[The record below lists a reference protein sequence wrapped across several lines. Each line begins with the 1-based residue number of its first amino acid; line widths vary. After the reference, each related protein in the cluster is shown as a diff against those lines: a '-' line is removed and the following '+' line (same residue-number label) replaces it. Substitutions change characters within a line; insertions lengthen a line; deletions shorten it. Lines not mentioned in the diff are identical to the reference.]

1 MLTNSELGCSS
12 TFRFQGSVEIL
23 GGPHLVTTLGC
34 MDRWGYHQLPR
45 KLPGGSHTAGLVA
58 WNTTVAAAA
67 GGFGSYLY
75 LYGFWEGNVSRGK
88 GGGNAPWGT
97 ASSFPSPMQEKN
109 AAKASCLPLT
119 PSISE
124 AHHFEANPFGYDVN
138 WGHKQLGNTKHQ
150 QRSTPPEIDPS
161 RSDLSLKGGHSTGSM
176 SVVQTQCNIWWLR
189 NRDVFLFKAFVK
201 LSPLL

>member
-1 MLTNSELGCSS
+1 MLTNSETRL
-12 TFRFQGSVEIL
+12 FKHFQVPGLRWDFWGV
-23 GGPHLVTTLGC
+23 PHLVTTLGC
-34 MDRWGYHQLPR
+34 MDRWGVPSVCPE

-109 AAKASCLPLT
+109 AAQGVHAYHWHHQFQRHIILRQTHLVT
-119 PSISE
+119 MWIEGISSL
-124 AHHFEANPFGYDVN
+124 A
-138 WGHKQLGNTKHQ
+138 NTKHQ
-150 QRSTPPEIDPS
+150 QTN
-161 RSDLSLKGGHSTGSM
+161 LHHLKIGPIEKWSITERRTFNRFNVCSAKHN
-176 SVVQTQCNIWWLR
+176 VNIL
-189 NRDVFLFKAFVK
+189 VAAKIEMFFFVSK
-201 LSPLL
+201 HL

>member
-75 LYGFWEGNVSRGK
+75 LYGFWEGNVEEGRG
-88 GGGNAPWGT
+88 GDVPWGT
-97 ASSFPSPMQEKN
+97 ASSFPKKLCRKRTPPRHHAYHWHHQFQRHIILRQTHLVTMWIEGISSL
-109 AAKASCLPLT
+109 AT
-119 PSISE
+119 PSTNNDL
-124 AHHFEANPFGYDVN
+124 HH
-138 WGHKQLGNTKHQ
+138 
-150 QRSTPPEIDPS
+150 
-161 RSDLSLKGGHSTGSM
+161 LK
-176 SVVQTQCNIWWLR
+176 
-189 NRDVFLFKAFVK
+189 
-201 LSPLL
+201 

>member
-1 MLTNSELGCSS
+1 MGVPSVAPKTSRRFTHGRLGRMEYHS
-12 TFRFQGSVEIL
+12 
-23 GGPHLVTTLGC
+23 GC
-34 MDRWGYHQLPR
+34 C
-45 KLPGGSHTAGLVA
+45 
-58 WNTTVAAAA
+58 
-67 GGFGSYLY
+67 
-75 LYGFWEGNVSRGK
+75 SRGLWILPLPLWFLGRK
-88 GGGNAPWGT
+88 RFKREGGGNAPWGT